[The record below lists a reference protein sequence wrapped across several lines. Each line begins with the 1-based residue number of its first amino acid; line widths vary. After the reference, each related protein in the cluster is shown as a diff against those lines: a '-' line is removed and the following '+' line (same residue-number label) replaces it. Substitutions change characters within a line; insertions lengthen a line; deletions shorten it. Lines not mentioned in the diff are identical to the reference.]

1 MSNLKEQALAYHA
14 NGKPG
19 KIEVIPTK
27 PHSTQTDLGLA
38 YTPGVAE
45 PCREI
50 EKDNNKAYDYTAKG
64 NLVAVISNGT
74 AVLGLGDIGAVAGKP
89 VMEGKGLLFKIYA
102 GVDVFDIEVNEKDP
116 KKFCDIVKGIAPTFG
131 GINLEDIKAPECFE
145 IEETLKKELNI
156 PVMHDDQ
163 HGTAIISSAALIN
176 ALDVAGK
183 KIDEIHAVVNG
194 AGAAAIACTNLYV
207 SLGIKRENIVM
218 LDSKGVIR
226 KDREKLTPQKAVYA
240 TDRDIHTLEEA
251 MKGADLF
258 LGLSKPNILT
268 KEMLQSMAKNPIVFA
283 LANPVP
289 EVSYDVAIS
298 SREDIIFATGRSD
311 YPNQVNN
318 VIGFPYIFRG
328 ALDVRATEIN
338 EHMKHAAVRA
348 IAELARKPVPE
359 VVNIAYNSERFSY
372 GRNYLIPKPL
382 DPRLLTDVSIA
393 VAKAAVE
400 SGVAHKPITDWNAY
414 YDKLRD
420 MMGYDN
426 KLMRGFTDM
435 AKSAPKRLV
444 FTDGENIKSIK
455 AAVQTLTEGV
465 AKPILLGNAEVIKDL
480 FEQESLSMDGITII
494 NPRSAEEND
503 RRHKFAQ
510 IYCEENG
517 RKGVTLPQAY
527 DEMFRRDRFGMM
539 LLKTGAADAVL
550 VGNHSNM
557 ADSIETA
564 KKVIGIRKD
573 YNHFG
578 ALHIVST
585 KKGVYFLADTLV
597 NSDANADTLVDIAKL
612 THDAVKFFA
621 FDPVMA
627 MLSYSNFGSDPKT
640 TGCAETVRQAVKK
653 LHEQYPE
660 FVVDGEM
667 QVNLAIDDKHR
678 DRKYPFTKLF
688 GKTVNTLIF
697 PSLSAASTT
706 CHMLLEMGVTENIGP
721 VQMGLNKPVHFVEGD
736 SSIHDIFK
744 LAVIAV
750 VDAIAQEKKE
760 QSANA
765 H

>member
-517 RKGVTLPQAY
+517 RKGVTLPQSY

>member
-145 IEETLKKELNI
+145 IEETLKKDLNI
-156 PVMHDDQ
+156 PVMHDAP
-163 HGTAIISSAALIN
+163 HGTAIISSAALLN
-176 ALDVAGK
+176 ALDIAGK

-298 SREDIIFATGRSD
+298 SREDIIFAPGRSD

-517 RKGVTLPQAY
+517 RKGVTLSQAY

-750 VDAIAQEKKE
+750 VDAIAQEK
-760 QSANA
+760 
-765 H
+765 